1 MIEALQEIDSIRLN
15 FNNDGRLF
23 LNLTIAFIMFG
34 IALELKPD
42 DFKKLFRSPKPALVG
57 ILSQFLLMPLL
68 TFLLASALG
77 DFITP
82 TIGMGM
88 ILVSACPG
96 GKHFKLY
103 KQPSERKRCSFGK
116 FDCIQQPW
124 RALSHPVQFCIL
136 GKSLLRIWSKNCGQ
150 RTCTIPLGRCR

>member
-96 GKHFKLY
+96 GNISNFISSLAK
-103 KQPSERKRCSFGK
+103 GNV
-116 FDCIQQPW
+116 
-124 RALSHPVQFCIL
+124 ALSVSLTAFSSLGGLFLTPFNFDIL
-136 GKSLLRIWSKNCGQ
+136 NKNMYY
-150 RTCTIPLGRCR
+150 TTLYS